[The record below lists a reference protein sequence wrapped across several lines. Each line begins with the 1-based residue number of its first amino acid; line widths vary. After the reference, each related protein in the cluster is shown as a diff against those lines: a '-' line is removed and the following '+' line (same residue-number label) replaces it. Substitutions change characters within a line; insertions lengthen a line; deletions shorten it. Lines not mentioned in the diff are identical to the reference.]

1 MEIYK
6 LTPAYKD
13 NLWGGTKLKTEWNKN
28 TDLPIVAE
36 SWELSCH
43 DAGPSV
49 IANGEN
55 AGKTLKSVLTPE
67 MLGSAAAKFEFF
79 PVLIKL
85 IDAKENLSVQV
96 HPSDDYALKN
106 EGEYGKTE
114 MWYIVDHEPGAGIY
128 CGFEKE
134 ISKEE
139 FSRRIA
145 DNTLLDALRFYEVQ
159 NGECYFI
166 PSGTIHAIGAGVTIC
181 EIQQNSNLTYR
192 VYDYGRI
199 DKKTGKGRE
208 LHVEKAVLVSDL
220 TEYKDKVVP
229 QNLGGGK
236 ELLARCPYFTVIRG
250 NFAEK
255 DEIATDGQSF
265 LSVTFLSGE
274 GEIEGQSF
282 TKGDTFFIPA
292 NYGKVMLSGKGEY
305 VLSKVE

>member
-6 LTPAYKD
+6 LIPAYKD

-49 IANGEN
+49 IANGES
-55 AGKTLKSVLTPE
+55 AGKTLKSVLTQE

-139 FSRRIA
+139 LASRIA

-229 QNLGGGK
+229 QGLGGGK

-250 NFAEK
+250 NFTMK
-255 DEIATDGQSF
+255 DEVETDGQSF
-265 LSVTFLSGE
+265 LSVTFLSGK
-274 GEIEGQSF
+274 GEIEGQAF
-282 TKGDTFFIPA
+282 AKGDTFFIPA
-292 NYGKVMLSGKGEY
+292 NYGKVSMVGTGEY